1 MLELVSLAQ
10 VKYFITLLVFII
22 QTLSYAQPKFEF
34 RGAWIAT
41 IGGIDFPNPNTRS
54 DANAVQQEYINILN
68 HLDDCGINAVVVQV
82 RPAADAFYASTYEPW
97 SKYCTGTQGM
107 PPSPF
112 YDPLQFM
119 IKEAHKRGME
129 FHAWFNPYRA
139 LVDATKNPNPS
150 THITYQHPEWFINY
164 GGKRYFNPGLPA
176 VRQYVYKVVCEV
188 VEKYDIDAVHFDDYF
203 YPYRIA
209 GKEFPDQGTFLVHGN
224 NYINKNDWRRYNV
237 NIFIEEISA
246 KIKAIKPYV
255 KLGISP
261 FGVWRNKS
269 KDPDGS
275 PTQGGQTNY
284 DDLYADVL
292 LWLKNKWVDYMLP
305 QLYWEQSH
313 TKVGFNTLLDWW
325 STHSYGRA
333 MYIGHGLYQV
343 ANNKAAA
350 WHNPAE
356 IEQQVYAVRANKNV
370 QGSCYYS
377 TAYFFKNKL
386 GVIDRM
392 KNSYNKT
399 KSIVPPMPWIDK
411 QAPMPPKVL
420 SAKLLNNM
428 LSISVKPITE
438 DSKYYVLYRFDKNE
452 AVDISKPDKIM
463 RTTDEA
469 TITIEH
475 NGNYKY
481 TITCTDRLHNESVPV
496 DIIF

>member
-1 MLELVSLAQ
+1 MDHNFTTLKNIAL
-10 VKYFITLLVFII
+10 FILII
-22 QTLSYAQPKFEF
+22 LSSYRNYAQPKYEF
-34 RGAWIAT
+34 RGAWVAT

-54 DANAVQQEYINILN
+54 DATAVQQEYINILN
-68 HLDDCGINAVVVQV
+68 HLDNCGINAVVVQV
-82 RPAADAFYASTYEPW
+82 RPAADAFYASSYEPW

-107 PPSPF
+107 PPNPY

-119 IKEAHKRGME
+119 IAEAHKRGME

-150 THITYQHPEWFINY
+150 SHVTNMHPNWFLNY
-164 GGKRYFNPGLPA
+164 AGKKYFNPGLPA

-203 YPYRIA
+203 YPYRIP
-209 GKEFPDQGTFLVHGN
+209 GKEFPDQGTFLIHGG
-224 NYINKNDWRRYNV
+224 NYFNKDDWRRYNV
-237 NIFIEEISA
+237 NIFIEEIS
-246 KIKAIKPYV
+246 KQIKTIKPYV

-261 FGVWRNKS
+261 FGVWRNQS

-292 LWLKNKWVDYMLP
+292 LWMKNKWVDYMLP

-325 STHSYGRA
+325 STHCYGRA
-333 MYIGHGLYQV
+333 LYIGHGLYQV
-343 ANNKAAA
+343 ANNKASA

-356 IEQQVYAVRANKNV
+356 IEQQVYAVRANKNAH
-370 QGSCYYS
+370 GSCYYS

-392 KNSYNKT
+392 KTTYNKT
-399 KSIVPPMPWIDK
+399 KAIVPPMLWIDK
-411 QAPMPPKVL
+411 IAPTPPKV
-420 SAKLLNNM
+420 
-428 LSISVKPITE
+428 ITA
-438 DSKYYVLYRFDKNE
+438 KNE
-452 AVDISKPDKIM
+452 NSMLNIQVQATSIDTKFYIVYHFDDNEKVDITRGDKIVKS
-463 RTTDEA
+463 TDMTSFA
-469 TITIEH
+469 VNNF
-475 NGNYKY
+475 NGGKY
-481 TITCTDRLHNESVPV
+481 VITCTDRLHNESVPV
-496 DIIF
+496 NIVY